1 MEPTLDNVQILRP
14 SYIASVE
21 LLERTGPVNVEDIK
35 ADLSADF
42 SLVSS
47 SSDTSQRSSLES
59 KGHIEVCLRIRPLT
73 SLEREN
79 EFQDCI
85 SLEDSRS
92 VILKPPKNSLSRLSE
107 KTSGQMM
114 QKFTF
119 SRVFGPETTQE
130 EFFEGTMKQ
139 PVQDFL
145 NGCNR
150 LIFTY
155 GVTNAG
161 KTYTFQG
168 TEDDAGILP
177 RAMDLLF
184 KSIQGKLYTT
194 MDIKPHRCRDYIKL
208 TKDQVREETSIKNS
222 ILELT
227 KEVDHQNSSNNKAPI
242 DSEDVEELLD
252 LEQSST
258 TLKDYTKFSVWVSF
272 FEIYNECFYDLLL
285 PMSND
290 KKRKTLRLA
299 QDIKGCSYVKDL
311 QWVQISDSKEAFRLL
326 KLGLKH
332 QSIASTKLNATSS
345 RSHSI
350 FTVKVLKIEDS
361 GTPRVT
367 RVNELSMC
375 DLAGSERYTKTRNE
389 GDRLKESGNINN
401 SLLILGK
408 CINALKN
415 CQQSKLQQHIPFR
428 ESKLTHFLQGFF
440 SGKGKV
446 YMIVNVSQCASAY
459 DETLN
464 VLKFSAVAQKVL
476 VMDTSVLPQDQSFGQ
491 KAAKESLRSHTK
503 MPRKRATIL
512 WDRSLEDVI
521 EDDEM
526 EEQHYT
532 SGEAAVQKHEENK
545 VLIGEEKYMM
555 LLNLIEELKNRLIT
569 EKKNKLLLELKV
581 REEVTQEF
589 AKYFAE
595 QERDF
600 KVRLSQEREQLEEN
614 SERRLEIFKELVNGY
629 NKNADEENKLKD
641 QPCSEQA
648 GPLDEEYGIR
658 SGTHIGFEGIIDS
671 LQNDVTDLRK
681 QAEEAHKY
689 LVSLG
694 DPQEAIGWL
703 EEQLGKLTTELTKT
717 KEELTKKTNEL
728 IKTEEELAKKTKDF
742 EMQMA
747 KLGESAEQLKEA
759 TEKMNTQ
766 NKRIQELMD
775 IVEQKDDVIKRLQDL
790 ISHLEETVKD
800 YDNTVTTIKRK
811 LSEENPDEVI
821 ENDQLEDSEETVLE
835 VGRKRCFEN
844 KPAVEEPPTKKGDT
858 KESWEEDSLEQKR
871 NKYVKNTSENYAE
884 ILALKERTETL
895 EGQLAVLQEQCRK
908 EKNKKEEF
916 SGQIANLHLKLSA
929 SEERASGLS
938 EELRQCRADYQEIAS
953 ELDKQ
958 KTINREQEEKIFQLN
973 NEVEGAKK
981 KIIDKVLQIKTM
993 QSKVDELYKC
1003 HLESYAMDVDLVNL
1017 KDSLDSQKDEPER
1030 AQMSPVCMQS
1040 QTASTADLRWES
1052 SFHYS
1057 VESIWEECKNI
1068 IKASSQKSQRIQ
1080 ELLQQVEDLKKE
1092 LDDTKNYNNQLKSK
1106 LNEIENQDHQSIK
1119 EKDLVNQL
1127 QEQIQKKTEDF
1138 EKLAAED
1145 HRIIAQ
1151 FEEEVT
1157 SYKGKIRELECL
1169 LEDFRAKDDSV
1180 TKLKEVLKEKD
1191 SIILNLESNA
1201 VALQEKCASS
1211 DEKLKELN
1219 DREASLKEEVVQLM
1233 NSLENMKHC
1242 LQEKDKNEDEQIRSI
1257 ELLHKELSES
1267 SALVQSLKKDL
1278 QMKEEEYTDMKEK
1291 FYDAKKQIQQ
1301 VETEVCTMRS
1311 EEKSL
1316 RNKVNELQRIKNQ
1329 FSEELEIKQRTILQL
1344 KKEQLNNE
1352 KLEEISKQYEKAC
1365 KDLRAK
1371 EKIIEDMRITL
1382 EEQELT
1388 QTEQDQVLETKLEE
1402 TNRLVLELEAWKQKY
1417 GELNNQSSSDWQQK
1431 MSKNEDKNITENE
1444 ELIKLQKELKENE
1457 AKYQNDRKKWLE
1469 EKMGLI
1475 SQLKEVERHRN
1486 REMRKF
1492 AEDRERYVKQ
1502 QAEIERL
1509 AAQLVEK
1516 DSNLQKWREDRDKL
1530 VEALEVQLKT
1540 LASDNTQKD
1549 KEIAELKQ
1557 ATLKDSG
1564 KDKET
1569 DVEELR
1575 KQLAEKDDIIKE
1587 LKKHINHKSVQ
1598 SLAEVPLP
1606 EEEQDKIDQ
1615 SVNKED
1621 HSEVVLDSSEVS
1633 TEDGKTSRFPK
1644 PEMEIQFTPLQP
1656 NKMEVKHQGSTLPVT
1671 VKMLRPRKKRKSEEM
1686 DKDFVKNEN
1695 KKNEKSAM
1703 TNSPSTSNKKMMS
1716 TTQSFRKDLKQES
1729 TSSKN
1734 SAKKKDGT
1742 LQKIGDFFQ
1751 SSPTIIHSKA
1761 KQLIAT
1767 ISSPKSAEP
1776 ESVKE
1781 KELKP
1786 KRVKRKLYSTDISC
1800 PLDISGS
1807 PIFVEEK
1814 KESDHLIIK
1823 RRLRSRT
1830 AK

>member
-21 LLERTGPVNVEDIK
+21 PLERTGSVNVEDIK

-47 SSDTSQRSSLES
+47 SSDRSQRSSLES
-59 KGHIEVCLRIRPLT
+59 KGHIEVCLRIRPFT

-79 EFQDCI
+79 EFQGCI

-168 TEDDAGILP
+168 TEDDAGTLP

-194 MDIKPHRCRDYIKL
+194 MDIKPHRCRDYVKL

-440 SGKGKV
+440 RGKGKV
-446 YMIVNVSQCASAY
+446 YMVVNVSQCASAY

-648 GPLDEEYGIR
+648 GPLDKEYSIR

-671 LQNDVTDLRK
+671 LHNDVTDLRK

-694 DPQEAIGWL
+694 VPQEAIGWL
-703 EEQLGKLTTELTKT
+703 EEQLGKLTIELTKT
-717 KEELTKKTNEL
+717 KEEL
-728 IKTEEELAKKTKDF
+728 AKKTKDL

-775 IVEQKDDVIKRLQDL
+775 IVEQKD
-790 ISHLEETVKD
+790 
-800 YDNTVTTIKRK
+800 
-811 LSEENPDEVI
+811 
-821 ENDQLEDSEETVLE
+821 
-835 VGRKRCFEN
+835 
-844 KPAVEEPPTKKGDT
+844 
-858 KESWEEDSLEQKR
+858 EQ
-871 NKYVKNTSENYAE
+871 
-884 ILALKERTETL
+884 
-895 EGQLAVLQEQCRK
+895 
-908 EKNKKEEF
+908 
-916 SGQIANLHLKLSA
+916 
-929 SEERASGLS
+929 
-938 EELRQCRADYQEIAS
+938 
-953 ELDKQ
+953 
-958 KTINREQEEKIFQLN
+958 
-973 NEVEGAKK
+973 
-981 KIIDKVLQIKTM
+981 
-993 QSKVDELYKC
+993 
-1003 HLESYAMDVDLVNL
+1003 
-1017 KDSLDSQKDEPER
+1017 
-1030 AQMSPVCMQS
+1030 
-1040 QTASTADLRWES
+1040 
-1052 SFHYS
+1052 
-1057 VESIWEECKNI
+1057 
-1068 IKASSQKSQRIQ
+1068 
-1080 ELLQQVEDLKKE
+1080 
-1092 LDDTKNYNNQLKSK
+1092 
-1106 LNEIENQDHQSIK
+1106 
-1119 EKDLVNQL
+1119 
-1127 QEQIQKKTEDF
+1127 
-1138 EKLAAED
+1138 
-1145 HRIIAQ
+1145 
-1151 FEEEVT
+1151 
-1157 SYKGKIRELECL
+1157 
-1169 LEDFRAKDDSV
+1169 
-1180 TKLKEVLKEKD
+1180 
-1191 SIILNLESNA
+1191 
-1201 VALQEKCASS
+1201 
-1211 DEKLKELN
+1211 
-1219 DREASLKEEVVQLM
+1219 LKEEHIV
-1233 NSLENMKHC
+1233 SP
-1242 LQEKDKNEDEQIRSI
+1242 EDTIYEGGD
-1257 ELLHKELSES
+1257 HG
-1267 SALVQSLKKDL
+1267 
-1278 QMKEEEYTDMKEK
+1278 
-1291 FYDAKKQIQQ
+1291 
-1301 VETEVCTMRS
+1301 
-1311 EEKSL
+1311 
-1316 RNKVNELQRIKNQ
+1316 RIKFFIRNC
-1329 FSEELEIKQRTILQL
+1329 F
-1344 KKEQLNNE
+1344 N
-1352 KLEEISKQYEKAC
+1352 
-1365 KDLRAK
+1365 
-1371 EKIIEDMRITL
+1371 
-1382 EEQELT
+1382 
-1388 QTEQDQVLETKLEE
+1388 
-1402 TNRLVLELEAWKQKY
+1402 NRL
-1417 GELNNQSSSDWQQK
+1417 
-1431 MSKNEDKNITENE
+1431 NILRVYWRVDT
-1444 ELIKLQKELKENE
+1444 L
-1457 AKYQNDRKKWLE
+1457 
-1469 EKMGLI
+1469 
-1475 SQLKEVERHRN
+1475 SPVRHP
-1486 REMRKF
+1486 
-1492 AEDRERYVKQ
+1492 DRER
-1502 QAEIERL
+1502 
-1509 AAQLVEK
+1509 
-1516 DSNLQKWREDRDKL
+1516 
-1530 VEALEVQLKT
+1530 
-1540 LASDNTQKD
+1540 
-1549 KEIAELKQ
+1549 
-1557 ATLKDSG
+1557 
-1564 KDKET
+1564 
-1569 DVEELR
+1569 
-1575 KQLAEKDDIIKE
+1575 
-1587 LKKHINHKSVQ
+1587 
-1598 SLAEVPLP
+1598 
-1606 EEEQDKIDQ
+1606 
-1615 SVNKED
+1615 
-1621 HSEVVLDSSEVS
+1621 
-1633 TEDGKTSRFPK
+1633 
-1644 PEMEIQFTPLQP
+1644 
-1656 NKMEVKHQGSTLPVT
+1656 
-1671 VKMLRPRKKRKSEEM
+1671 
-1686 DKDFVKNEN
+1686 
-1695 KKNEKSAM
+1695 
-1703 TNSPSTSNKKMMS
+1703 
-1716 TTQSFRKDLKQES
+1716 
-1729 TSSKN
+1729 
-1734 SAKKKDGT
+1734 
-1742 LQKIGDFFQ
+1742 
-1751 SSPTIIHSKA
+1751 
-1761 KQLIAT
+1761 
-1767 ISSPKSAEP
+1767 
-1776 ESVKE
+1776 
-1781 KELKP
+1781 
-1786 KRVKRKLYSTDISC
+1786 
-1800 PLDISGS
+1800 
-1807 PIFVEEK
+1807 
-1814 KESDHLIIK
+1814 
-1823 RRLRSRT
+1823 
-1830 AK
+1830 